1 MLLGL
6 CLGTL
11 VLLAA
16 ASVLVISIWSGIQST
31 IDLLQDQAVFAIDT
45 VEARLEE
52 HLMPA
57 EDQLDFIN
65 DLIVAGRLDP
75 NDDRQMEDV
84 LTGALAATP
93 QVDGLIFVDTDGRL
107 RGVGR
112 VGGGAYWISEDY
124 AGGPDVEALTDDMLN
139 LQGGGWGDVVW
150 SPGLEIAVQTIRRPI
165 IVGGEVIGVLG
176 VGVSIQKLSRLA
188 SELEDDF
195 GHRVFILQ
203 GDDMVVAH
211 PSLADDVAAIE
222 RGLSPEKPV
231 PLIDE
236 VDDPIL
242 AAIWDEPTLP
252 TEDISGSGVL
262 SHMIEIDGEEWFY
275 VYHRIDTFGTV
286 SWLLGSY
293 YRGSEFEDEFERLN
307 MAVIA
312 GLLVLALGVAAAF
325 YIGHRIADP
334 VHRLAISA
342 QRIGALEFDKVDP
355 LARSRMRELDEA
367 NGAFNLMLTGL
378 RWFENYVPRKLV
390 HRLMVEDREF
400 VSEEREVTV
409 MFTDI
414 VGFTSFAE
422 RLPAADI
429 AQFLNE
435 HFALITTCVEA
446 EGGTVDKY
454 IGDAVMAFWGAP
466 EQQPDHAMR
475 ACRAANAI
483 ADAIGR
489 LNADRRA
496 RGEQIVRV
504 RIGLHSGPVIV
515 GNIGA
520 PDRVNYTIVGDTVN
534 TCQRL
539 EQLGKLFD
547 GEADSEVV
555 VLISDVTWR
564 ALDGSTAARA
574 IGHHEVKG
582 RSASIEVY
590 RLDT

>member
-52 HLMPA
+52 HLIPA

-75 NDDRQMEDV
+75 NDDQQMENV

-93 QVDGLIFVDTDGRL
+93 QVDGIIFVDTGGRL

-112 VGGGAYWISEDY
+112 VGGGAYWISDEY
-124 AGGPDVEALTDDMLN
+124 VGGPDIDALTDDIDSM
-139 LQGGGWGDVVW
+139 QGGGWGNVVW
-150 SPGLEIAVQTIRRPI
+150 SPGLEIAVQTIRRPV
-165 IVGGEVIGVLG
+165 IVNGEVIGVLG
-176 VGVSIQKLSRLA
+176 VGVSIQKLSRLSA
-188 SELEDDF
+188 ELEDDF

-203 GDDMVVAH
+203 GDNMVVAH

-222 RGLSPEKPV
+222 RGLSPDKPV

-242 AAIWDEPTLP
+242 AVIWGEPTLP
-252 TEDISGSGVL
+252 AEDISGTGVL

-275 VYHRIDTFGTV
+275 VYHRIDTFGSI

-293 YRGSEFEDEFERLN
+293 YRGSDFEDEFERLN
-307 MAVIA
+307 MAIIA

-342 QRIGALEFDKVDP
+342 QHIGALEFDKVDP

-390 HRLMVEDREF
+390 HRLMIEDRDF
-400 VSEEREVTV
+400 VSEERDVTV

-414 VGFTSFAE
+414 VGFTPFAE
-422 RLPAADI
+422 SLPAAET
-429 AQFLNE
+429 ATFLNE

-466 EQQPDHAMR
+466 EHQPDHAMR
-475 ACRAANAI
+475 ACRAATAI
-483 ADAIGR
+483 AEAIGR
-489 LNADRRA
+489 LNIDREA
-496 RGEQIVRV
+496 RGEQAVHL
-504 RIGLHSGPVIV
+504 RIGLHTGSVVV

-534 TCQRL
+534 TCHRL

-547 GEADSEVV
+547 GERDSDTV
-555 VLISDVTWR
+555 VLISDATWR
-564 ALDGSTAARA
+564 ALDGSAAA
-574 IGHHEVKG
+574 HPIGHHEVKG
-582 RSASIEVY
+582 RTASIEVY

>member
-6 CLGTL
+6 SLGAL

-52 HLMPA
+52 HLVPA

-65 DLIVAGRLDP
+65 DLITAGRLDP
-75 NDDRQMEDV
+75 NDDQQMEDV

-93 QVDGLIFVDTDGRL
+93 QVDGIIFVDTNGRL

-112 VGGGAYWISEDY
+112 VGGGAYWISDDY
-124 AGGPDVEALTDDMLN
+124 AGGPDIDALTDDMDN
-139 LQGGGWGDVVW
+139 MRGGGWGDVVW
-150 SPGLEIAVQTIRRPI
+150 SPGLEIAVQTIRRP
-165 IVGGEVIGVLG
+165 VSVNGDVIGVLG
-176 VGVSIQKLSRLA
+176 AGVSIQKLSRLA
-188 SELEDDF
+188 AELEEDF
-195 GHRVFILQ
+195 GSRVFILQ
-203 GDDMVVAH
+203 GEDMILAH
-211 PSLADDVAAIE
+211 PSLADDVGAIE

-242 AAIWDEPTLP
+242 AAIWEEPTFP
-252 TEDISGSGVL
+252 AEDISGSGVL
-262 SHMIEIDGEEWFY
+262 SHMTEIDGEEWFY
-275 VYHRIDTFGTV
+275 VYHRIDTFGNV

-293 YRGSEFEDEFERLN
+293 YRGSDFEDEFERLN
-307 MAVIA
+307 MAIIA
-312 GLLVLALGVAAAF
+312 GLIVLALGVAAAF
-325 YIGHRIADP
+325 FIGHRIAGP
-334 VHRLAISA
+334 VHNLAISA

-390 HRLMVEDREF
+390 HRLMIEDRDF

-414 VGFTSFAE
+414 IGFTPFAE
-422 RLPAADI
+422 RLPAAET
-429 AQFLNE
+429 ARFLNE
-435 HFALITTCVEA
+435 HFALITSCVEA

-466 EQQPDHAMR
+466 EHQPDHAMR
-475 ACRAANAI
+475 ACRAAKAI
-483 ADAIGR
+483 AEAMAT
-489 LNADRRA
+489 LNAERRA
-496 RGEQIVRV
+496 RGEEAVRV
-504 RIGLHSGPVIV
+504 RIGLHTGPVIV

-539 EQLGKLFD
+539 EQLGKSFD
-547 GEADSEVV
+547 DQASGDVI
-555 VLISDVTWR
+555 VLISDTTWR
-564 ALDGSTAARA
+564 ALDGSTVVHAV
-574 IGHHEVKG
+574 GHHEVKG

-590 RLDT
+590 RLET

>member
-16 ASVLVISIWSGIQST
+16 ASVLAISIWSGIQST

-45 VEARLEE
+45 IEARLEE
-52 HLMPA
+52 HLTPA

-75 NDDRQMEDV
+75 NDDQQMENV

-93 QVDGLIFVDTDGRL
+93 QVDGLIYVDTDGRL

-112 VGGGAYWISEDY
+112 VGGGAYWISEEY
-124 AGGPDVEALTDDMLN
+124 AGGADVEALTHDIENM
-139 LQGGGWGDVVW
+139 QGGGWGDVVW
-150 SPGLEIAVQTIRRPI
+150 SPGLEIAVQTIRRPV
-165 IVGGEVIGVLG
+165 IVNGETIGVLG
-176 VGVSIQKLSRLA
+176 VGVSIQKLSRLSA
-188 SELEDDF
+188 ELEEDF
-195 GHRVFILQ
+195 GTPVFVLQ
-203 GDDMVVAH
+203 GDTMVVAH

-222 RGLSPEKPV
+222 RGLSDEKPV

-236 VDDPIL
+236 VDDDIL
-242 AAIWDEPTLP
+242 AAIWGEPTLP
-252 TEDISGSGVL
+252 TEDISGTGVL

-286 SWLLGSY
+286 SWLLGTY
-293 YRGSEFEDEFERLN
+293 YRGSDFEDEFERLN
-307 MAVIA
+307 MALLA

-390 HRLMVEDREF
+390 HRLMIEDRDF
-400 VSEEREVTV
+400 VSEERDVTV

-414 VGFTSFAE
+414 VGFTPFAE
-422 RLPAADI
+422 RLPAAET
-429 AQFLNE
+429 AKFLNE

-466 EQQPDHAMR
+466 EHQPDHAER
-475 ACRAANAI
+475 ACRAATAI
-483 ADAIGR
+483 AEAMGR
-489 LNADRRA
+489 LNADRA
-496 RGEQIVRV
+496 SRGEQAVRL
-504 RIGLHSGPVIV
+504 RIGLHSGTVIV

-547 GEADSEVV
+547 GEVDSDAV
-555 VLISDVTWR
+555 VLISDATWR
-564 ALDGSTAARA
+564 ALDGSMAAHP